1 MNSSQI
7 KALRDAGNFQAAIE
21 QGLPHIT
28 DFKVLI
34 QVNWA
39 YYGLIKQQ
47 VTQALHQSQPPASLI
62 QRIYDIAR
70 AYAKLPNRH
79 ADSSLSNILRELG
92 KISSYSPDYLKFVYW
107 VLRINGIQDSDWQAT
122 EFQGKRYS
130 PLVCTMAR
138 SLAKW
143 ANSFPQYS
151 KPEDLVHIVAWLE
164 NTRLVAEGD
173 DVLWLDWDRVKLLKN
188 LGKHTEAAQVL
199 ASVLKAKRNEFW
211 VWQEAGRL
219 YTQEQPDLARAC
231 YCRAL
236 ECKAKPEFTVNVHTE
251 LALLLAEQGDT
262 NWAIAEILAVL
273 DIRQKQNWKI
283 GEDLQ
288 KIMSES
294 WYNPMVELP
303 NRVSLYAQY
312 SPEALK
318 LCFDNIH
325 EQPASFAGVLELQPD
340 NKAKH
345 LAKFIVQ
352 TQNNKAISILST
364 DNKTVSN
371 WKPGVPAML
380 TLGSASNTQ
389 NIIVHI
395 APRMDGALWDCTQQ
409 LFGLVQ
415 DVQEDCFWVFLNR
428 NKQMKIFLK
437 NWQGERPHV
446 GTYVQLFTAVN
457 PKKDRIEVL
466 LAKACKQREMND
478 VKVASGSLRHHEKG
492 FAFLEDIFI
501 PPHLLS
507 EIVSD
512 VQKVEV
518 IAVYAKN
525 PKKLE
530 YGWRAV
536 FLSLI

>member
-7 KALRDAGNFQAAIE
+7 KALRDAGNFKAAIE
-21 QGLPHIT
+21 QGLPHIA

-62 QRIYDIAR
+62 QRIYDLAR

-79 ADSSLSNILRELG
+79 ANSSLSNILSELG

-107 VLRINGIQDSDWQAT
+107 VLRINGIQDSDWQTT

-143 ANSFPQYS
+143 ANSFLQYS

-173 DVLWLDWDRVKLLKN
+173 DVLWLDWDRVKLLKR
-188 LGKHTEAAQVL
+188 LGKHVEAVKIL
-199 ASVLKAKRNEFW
+199 ASVLKVKRNEFW

-288 KIMSES
+288 KI
-294 WYNPMVELP
+294 
-303 NRVSLYAQY
+303 R
-312 SPEALK
+312 
-318 LCFDNIH
+318 
-325 EQPASFAGVLELQPD
+325 G
-340 NKAKH
+340 
-345 LAKFIVQ
+345 
-352 TQNNKAISILST
+352 
-364 DNKTVSN
+364 
-371 WKPGVPAML
+371 
-380 TLGSASNTQ
+380 
-389 NIIVHI
+389 
-395 APRMDGALWDCTQQ
+395 CT
-409 LFGLVQ
+409 
-415 DVQEDCFWVFLNR
+415 R
-428 NKQMKIFLK
+428 
-437 NWQGERPHV
+437 
-446 GTYVQLFTAVN
+446 
-457 PKKDRIEVL
+457 
-466 LAKACKQREMND
+466 
-478 VKVASGSLRHHEKG
+478 
-492 FAFLEDIFI
+492 
-501 PPHLLS
+501 
-507 EIVSD
+507 
-512 VQKVEV
+512 
-518 IAVYAKN
+518 
-525 PKKLE
+525 
-530 YGWRAV
+530 
-536 FLSLI
+536 